1 MATKNKTATGNGGTN
16 KVPKIEWD
24 SSQMKNSYAN
34 VCNVSST
41 REEVVLLFG
50 INQSF
55 SATQDKVTIQLNNRI
70 ILSPFAAKR
79 MQELLGK
86 ALTEYEA
93 AFGSLADPKT

>member
-1 MATKNKTATGNGGTN
+1 MAAKEKPVSSNGGTTN
-16 KVPKIEWD
+16 APKIEWD

-50 INQSF
+50 LNQSF
-55 SATQDKVTIQLNNRI
+55 STTQDQVTIQLNNRI

-79 MQELLGK
+79 MQELLTK
-86 ALTEYEA
+86 ALNEYET
-93 AFGSLADPKT
+93 AFGTLTEPGK